1 MKSKEKTNRSYYKSK
16 QKARGNKD
24 DHKNIYKEMF
34 DKIVKEHFVEIRW
47 LNDEINDDYLAYC
60 FKGDAAKKRFDDF
73 INGIE
78 LF

>member
-1 MKSKEKTNRSYYKSK
+1 
-16 QKARGNKD
+16 
-24 DHKNIYKEMF
+24 MF

-60 FKGDAAKKRFDDF
+60 FKGDAAKKRFNDF